1 MAISILDP
9 LEINTLFDITDA
21 LFEFLRATI
30 VNESPQR
37 LVTWYLASS
46 WLTELIAAD
55 SVSFSR
61 YCFIWG
67 WHGLSSSGYCFIQ
80 VDNSDSFSR

>member
-1 MAISILDP
+1 VAISILDP

-37 LVTWYLASS
+37 LVT
-46 WLTELIAAD
+46 
-55 SVSFSR
+55 
-61 YCFIWG
+61 
-67 WHGLSSSGYCFIQ
+67 
-80 VDNSDSFSR
+80 